1 MGRKNWTLS
10 LLPVDGIGQE
20 QIVIADLKQELLCPT
35 TMQKALIAAVLSITM
50 TDLWHTDPLLIIMT

>member
-1 MGRKNWTLS
+1 MGRKNWTLP
-10 LLPVDGIGQE
+10 LLPMDGIGQE
-20 QIVIADLKQELLCPT
+20 QIVITDLKQELLCLT